1 MAKGTREAPAD
12 KPAAQEAPAPAARY
26 LGEGHAFVAGVPM
39 RDLSADEWAAL
50 GDDLRRICLATQL
63 YTTDDAPAADAPPAA
78 QED

>member
-1 MAKGTREAPAD
+1 MAKTPKEALVVVQDTALI
-12 KPAAQEAPAPAARY
+12 PAARY

-78 QED
+78 QEG